1 MASEVNFTLDQGS
14 TFSLSCVYK
23 DSEGNPINLSGYT
36 ARSQARET
44 VDASTTLWN
53 LVSPTDITLGGSS
66 GEITL
71 TIPANTTANYPA
83 GKTYFYVLE
92 LITGSTVIR
101 LIQGQI
107 YISPEVTR

>member
-23 DSEGNPINLSGYT
+23 DSEGNPINLTGHT
-36 ARSQARET
+36 AISQARET
-44 VDASTTLWN
+44 VDASTPLWN

-71 TIPANTTANYPA
+71 TIPATTTANYPA
-83 GKTYFYVLE
+83 GKTYFYDLE